1 MDVLNNLWFG
11 FGVALTPI
19 NFFYCFIGAL
29 LGTIVGILP
38 GIGPITA
45 IAVLLPITI
54 QLPATASLIMLAGI
68 YYGANHAGS
77 TTSIMLNM
85 PGEPAAIVIC
95 LDGHPMA
102 RQGRAGPALC
112 MAALS
117 SFFAGCLAILVVAF
131 FSPTIVEAAL
141 SFRAPEYTCIVILA
155 LVGTSLMSG
164 TSLWSALGMALLG
177 VLMGTV
183 GTDVSS
189 GALRFTM
196 GEMRLAE
203 GINLIVVIMALF
215 AFVDVCVTL
224 GSPEQK
230 GKAKKA
236 SIRDLLPRMDDL
248 RACAWPILRGTG
260 LGSALGVLPGTG
272 PLISSFAAYAVERQ
286 VAKDPS
292 RFGHGAIEGVAAP
305 EAAAN
310 AAAFT
315 HFVPMLALGIPAG
328 ATMALLLGAMLIQG
342 IAPGP
347 QVIVKHPDLFWGL
360 IASMWVGNLMLLV
373 LNLPLVGVWIKM
385 LETPYRFIYPLIIV
399 FCLIGIFSERLET
412 FDIYLCAL
420 FAAIGFA
427 LHKLDC
433 PAAPLIIGM
442 VLGPMLEENFRRAML
457 ISRGDPLVFVTR
469 PISLGILI
477 VLAAIVVLTLLP
489 ALRPQPKL
497 QADESGDSPRT

>member
-1 MDVLNNLWFG
+1 MDVLGNLWFG
-11 FGVALTPI
+11 LSVALTPE
-19 NFFYCFIGAL
+19 NFFYCFLGAL

-117 SFFAGCLAILVVAF
+117 SFFAGCIAIFIVAF
-131 FSPTIVEAAL
+131 FSPTIVEASL
-141 SFRAPEYTCIVILA
+141 SFRAPEYTSIVILA

-164 TSLWSALGMALLG
+164 SSLLSSLGMALLG
-177 VLMGTV
+177 VLIGTI
-183 GTDVSS
+183 GTDVNS
-189 GALRFTM
+189 GVLRFTA

-203 GINLIVVIMALF
+203 GIHLLVVIMALF

-224 GSPEQK
+224 ASPSQK
-230 GKAKKA
+230 MDLKKA
-236 SIRDLLPRMDDL
+236 QLRDLLPRWADMRTCIL
-248 RACAWPILRGTG
+248 PILRGTG

-272 PLISSFAAYAVERQ
+272 PLISSFGAYAVERK

-292 RFGHGAIEGVAAP
+292 RFGNGAIEGVAAP

-347 QVIVKHPDLFWGL
+347 QVITKHPDLFWGL
-360 IASMWVGNLMLLV
+360 IASMWVGNFMLLI

-399 FCLIGIFSERLET
+399 FCLIGIYSERLEI
-412 FDIYLCAL
+412 FDIFLCAFFVVL
-420 FAAIGFA
+420 GFA

-433 PAAPLIIGM
+433 PAAPLVIGM

-457 ISRGDPLVFVTR
+457 IARGDVTVFVAR
-469 PISLGILI
+469 PISLAILTVMVGLI
-477 VLAAIVVLTLLP
+477 VLSVLP
-489 ALRPQPKL
+489 ALRASHAKP
-497 QADESGDSPRT
+497 

>member
-1 MDVLNNLWFG
+1 MDVLDNLWFG
-11 FGVALTPI
+11 LGVVFTAQ
-19 NFFYCFIGAL
+19 NFFYCFLGAL

-38 GIGPITA
+38 GIGPVTA

-95 LDGHPMA
+95 FDGHPMA
-102 RQGRAGPALC
+102 QQGRAGAALC

-117 SFFAGCLAILVVAF
+117 SFFAGCLAIIVVAF
-131 FSPTIVEAAL
+131 FSPAIVEASL
-141 SFRAPEYTCIVILA
+141 SFRAPEYTSIVILA

-164 TSLWSALGMALLG
+164 SSLPSSLGMALLG
-177 VLMGTV
+177 LLIGTV
-183 GTDVSS
+183 GTDVNS
-189 GALRFTM
+189 GALRFTG
-196 GEMRLAE
+196 GEMRLAD
-203 GINLIVVIMALF
+203 GVQLLIVIMALF

-224 GSPEQK
+224 GSPNQK
-230 GKAKKA
+230 MELKKA
-236 SIRDLLPRMDDL
+236 ELRDLLPRWADI
-248 RACAWPILRGTG
+248 RACAFPILRGTG

-272 PLISSFAAYAVERQ
+272 PLIASFAAYAVEKNL
-286 VAKDPS
+286 AKDPS
-292 RFGHGAIEGVAAP
+292 RYGRGAIEGVAAP

-347 QVIVKHPDLFWGL
+347 QVITKHPELFWGL
-360 IASMWVGNLMLLV
+360 IASMWVGNFMLLI
-373 LNLPLVGVWIKM
+373 LNLPLVGVWIKL

-399 FCLIGIFSERLET
+399 FCLIGVYSERLES
-412 FDIYLCAL
+412 FDIFLCAVFVL
-420 FAAIGFA
+420 VGWG
-427 LHKLDC
+427 LHNLNC
-433 PAAPLIIGM
+433 PPAPLVIGM

-457 ISRGDPLVFVTR
+457 IARGDPSVFLTR
-469 PISLGILI
+469 PISLAILSVMIFLI
-477 VLAAIVVLTLLP
+477 VISVWPTINGSKAVHG
-489 ALRPQPKL
+489 
-497 QADESGDSPRT
+497 ADAKGP